1 MDEILHSIFLLHQK
15 RPVPS
20 KGLQPDGKVSMTDW
34 GKLLDLAKKSLYGSR
49 LRHKKRSFDE
59 KK

>member
-1 MDEILHSIFLLHQK
+1 MKFYPPFFFLHQK
-15 RPVPS
+15 CRTSS

-34 GKLLDLAKKSLYGSR
+34 GKLLDLAKKSLYGLK